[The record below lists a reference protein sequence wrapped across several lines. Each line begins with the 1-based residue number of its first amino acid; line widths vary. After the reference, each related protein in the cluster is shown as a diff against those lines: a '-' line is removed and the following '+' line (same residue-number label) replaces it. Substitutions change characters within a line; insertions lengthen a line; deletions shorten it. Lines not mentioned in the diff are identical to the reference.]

1 LPELH
6 RDARVLAAADLATRH
21 LRTVARRVEF
31 LVRDGVERPAL
42 GQLVTQIAT
51 GIRLLGEELDDPQI
65 AGAARSLL
73 TDLARRLHPEG
84 VVPDAHVKD
93 AAVVLML
100 RPLTVDLLVGTGMP
114 IDEARA
120 LLPEV

>member
-1 LPELH
+1 MTRASTAKRSPT
-6 RDARVLAAADLATRH
+6 RTSSRSPTRTAAAGISAAHSLAEH
-21 LRTVARRVEF
+21 AGSVRR
-31 LVRDGVERPAL
+31 A
-42 GQLVTQIAT
+42 I
-51 GIRLLGEELDDPQI
+51 DD
-65 AGAARSLL
+65 AGAQL